1 MRNSEPI
8 LNIKQKKRSRK
19 PKRNYLLADERKK
32 HDPDYE
38 PKKEINWK
46 PLDEMTDEEYDKF
59 KKNTCQ
65 SILKRKKRSPR
76 FNKYQK

>member
-19 PKRNYLLADERKK
+19 PKRTYLLSDERKK

-38 PKKEINWK
+38 PKKKIGWK
-46 PLDEMTDEEYDKF
+46 PFDELTPEEYDR
-59 KKNTCQ
+59 
-65 SILKRKKRSPR
+65 SKKRASDYILRTKKTVP
-76 FNKYQK
+76 KVQ